1 MKTGVKRSPLAS
13 KRNFCITILAREVGD
28 SHISAMNA
36 ATALNGE
43 ILPPLSGN
51 VLQRL
56 QRLRRLAWFLDAALR
71 IPGTQ
76 FRMGADALIGLLP
89 VGGTLIM
96 TVLSLLFVWEG
107 WRLKAPGSL
116 LARMLTNIALEAVFD
131 LVPVLGN
138 LVDIAFKA
146 NLRNVAL
153 LEQYFGIVRR

>member
-1 MKTGVKRSPLAS
+1 
-13 KRNFCITILAREVGD
+13 
-28 SHISAMNA
+28 MNA

-43 ILPPLSGN
+43 ILPPLSGD

-71 IPGTQ
+71 IPGTK

-89 VGGTLIM
+89 VGGTVIM

-107 WRLKAPGSL
+107 WRLKAPTSL
-116 LARMLTNIALEAVFD
+116 LAKMLVNIALEAAFD
-131 LVPVLGN
+131 LVPVLGD

-146 NLRNVAL
+146 NLRNIDL
-153 LEQYFGIVRR
+153 LEEYFGVIRR